1 VAETTEPEQ
10 RGVRVVI
17 ADDSAV
23 MLESLAVAMA
33 RPGEIEVV
41 GTAGDAAALFVAVR
55 ATEPDVVLLDL
66 RLGDT
71 WGFDLVPGL
80 RAHASAPQVIV
91 LSAMADERTRPEAER
106 SGAWCQLAK
115 GCPLDEIR
123 AAVLA
128 AGGWPDGTVRRERS
142 PGS

>member
-1 VAETTEPEQ
+1 MSGPGGSLQ
-10 RGVRVVI
+10 PGVRVVI

-23 MLESLAVAMA
+23 MLESLAVAVSA
-33 RPGEIEVV
+33 PGAIEVV
-41 GTAGDAAALFVAVR
+41 ATAADAAALALAVR
-55 ATEPDVVLLDL
+55 ATAPDVVLLDL

-80 RAHASAPQVIV
+80 RAQPSAPEVIV
-91 LSAMADERTRPEAER
+91 LSAMADERTRREAER

-115 GCPLDEIR
+115 GCSLDDIR

-128 AGGWPDGTVRRERS
+128 AAGRDRG
-142 PGS
+142 